1 MTKRLTRI
9 LTLTGVTAAMA
20 FGGVGV
26 AQASHGADDPPG
38 THQEHRGINDDRA
51 EHRGGE
57 RREVRAKHRRGERR
71 DDHGRH
77 GGRHNDDGPNHR

>member
-1 MTKRLTRI
+1 MTKRITQI

-38 THQEHRGINDDRA
+38 THQEHRGKKDDRA
-51 EHRGGE
+51 G
-57 RREVRAKHRRGERR
+57 HRRAERR
-71 DDHGRH
+71 DDR
-77 GGRHNDDGPNHR
+77 GRHNGRDGGRRHDDGPNHR

>member
-1 MTKRLTRI
+1 MTKRLTQI

-20 FGGVGV
+20 FGGIGV

-38 THQEHRGINDDRA
+38 THQEHRGKKDDRA
-51 EHRGGE
+51 GH
-57 RREVRAKHRRGERR
+57 HRRGDRR
-71 DDHGRH
+71 DDRGRH